1 MKLIAILSIEDYH
14 PDLGKIFKNLEIP
27 VYSEVEITGFRSEKG
42 DSAALQ
48 NWFAHKKTG
57 VFSKLSFAFVEE
69 SQAEKLLKAVADFNA
84 LQPSANPVH
93 AFQLQVDKFV

>member
-27 VYSEVEITGFRSEKG
+27 VYSELDMTGFRSEKG
-42 DSAALQ
+42 NSQALQ

-57 VFSKLSFAFVEE
+57 VFSKLSFAFVPEN
-69 SQAEKLLKAVADFNA
+69 QAEALMKAIEVFNTEK
-84 LQPSANPVH
+84 SSKNPVH
-93 AFQLQVDKFV
+93 AFQLNVEKAI